1 MGVEIIFGIAD
12 QATRTIEQCPN
23 LTIKPEDGI
32 TLPPSLGDYML
43 INKKFYEVMHRGYD
57 IVRDPDTNKKSV
69 TYHVVLVPRGD
80 SDAE

>member
-12 QATRTIEQCPN
+12 QETQTIEQCPN

-32 TLPPSLGDYML
+32 TIPPTVGDFMQ
-43 INKKFYEVMHRGYD
+43 INNNLYEVVQRGYY

-69 TYHVVLVPRGD
+69 TYHIALIPRGENN
-80 SDAE
+80 AK

>member
-12 QATRTIEQCPN
+12 QATQTIEQCPN

-32 TLPPSLGDYML
+32 TIPPTVGDFMQ
-43 INKKFYEVMHRGYD
+43 INKRLYEVVQRCYY

-69 TYHVVLVPRGD
+69 TYHVVLMPRGENN
-80 SDAE
+80 AE

>member
-12 QATRTIEQCPN
+12 QATHAIEQCPN

-32 TLPPSLGDYML
+32 TLPPAVGDFMQ
-43 INKKFYEVMHRGYD
+43 INKKLYEVVQRGYY